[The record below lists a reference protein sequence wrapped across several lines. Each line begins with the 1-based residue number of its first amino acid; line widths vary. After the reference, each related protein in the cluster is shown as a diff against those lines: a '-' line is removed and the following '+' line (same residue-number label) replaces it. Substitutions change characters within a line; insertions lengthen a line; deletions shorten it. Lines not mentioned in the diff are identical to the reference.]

1 MSTIKQLPIA
11 PRTKVYRAICG
22 ILRRDPV
29 LSSVVRSTNFRDW
42 AGKENDGLEFSFSDS
57 PSIRI
62 TPGCGPDL
70 WKFPSAQ
77 TGDLILNV
85 AMLIPGTDA
94 DDQFN
99 LWWAIT
105 LAIYPDDFL
114 RRSTIITTLQQ
125 AGSYDGLVSF
135 SQPAADP
142 NPSDRFFAASG
153 QMRITV
159 LNQISG

>member
-1 MSTIKQLPIA
+1 MATLKQLPVA
-11 PRTKVYRAICG
+11 PRTKVFRALVG
-22 ILRRDPV
+22 ILQHDPV
-29 LSSVVRSTNFRDW
+29 IQSVVRGPNFRAWNGSSHDTM
-42 AGKENDGLEFSFSDS
+42 DFTFSST

-62 TPGCGPDL
+62 TPTCGPDQ

-77 TGDLILNV
+77 TGDLYLNV

-99 LWWAIT
+99 LWWALE
-105 LAIYPDDFL
+105 LAIYPDNFAA
-114 RRSTIITTLQQ
+114 RAAIVAKLQA

-153 QMRITV
+153 QMKITV